1 MTVER
6 RAWVALFVVA
16 VLALL
21 LRLSFLVGHGG
32 PLAAPGDY
40 DDGVYFS
47 ASALLVRGVL
57 PYRDF
62 VFVHPPGILL
72 FYALTSWLRDPAHGF
87 AAARLLA
94 TLVGATNALL
104 AGAIALRAAGPV
116 AGIAAAALYAVYPDA
131 VSVERSSFLEPVLN
145 LACLSSAFVWLAPG
159 ERPRR
164 PGLAGVLAG
173 AACAV
178 KVLGGIWVV
187 AALVSPPR
195 ERARPTLGRFL
206 LGGIL
211 AGCVLVVPFA
221 LTAPAAFVEQVLTF
235 QLTRPPDGAV
245 ARSARL
251 PEILDGGHLGATLLA
266 AVAVVAIAIAIAR
279 RRPVGRAERFFAVA
293 TLLTIAAFLASAS
306 FWAQYDSYL
315 AACEC
320 VLAGLGAAALMHAAA
335 LVPRPLPRSVVAAVL
350 AVALIAMQWPSLR
363 HLLAASRSRAPE
375 VAALEHEVR
384 AHVAANESPFVF
396 DPTWALPAGRLP
408 PHGDGAPVIVDTY
421 GSMLLSAV
429 QGGARFPHAAVA
441 FRRAPPQPA
450 LEARLRASRFVVL
463 GWRGEWQLRPQDR
476 GWLATNYLCV
486 TPEAGELCLW
496 QRLDR
501 PFDGLTRVAAGEGVS
516 FGDGW
521 YREEGKPPRSW
532 RWMGARSVTDLPG
545 GEGPM
550 RLYLQLHAPVDEF
563 PAPPAIGV
571 EIDGKLVDLVSAT
584 GAQVTRSYD
593 VDASAADRH
602 TLVLTTNRTFRP
614 ARRHGAGDRRE
625 LGLSLQRLVWLPRAQ
640 WPLVR

>member
-6 RAWVALFVVA
+6 RAWMALFGVA
-16 VLALL
+16 ALALL
-21 LRLSFLVGHGG
+21 LRLSFLVGPGG

-72 FYALTSWLRDPAHGF
+72 FYALTSWLRDPAHAF
-87 AAARLLA
+87 VAARLLA
-94 TLVGATNALL
+94 ALVGAANALL
-104 AGAIALRAAGPV
+104 AGAIALRAAGPL

-131 VSVERSSFLEPVLN
+131 VGVERSSFLEPVLN

-195 ERARPTLGRFL
+195 ERARAALGRFL
-206 LGGIL
+206 LGGLI
-211 AGCVLVVPFA
+211 AGGVLVAPFA
-221 LTAPAAFVEQVLTF
+221 LPAPASFVEQVLTF

-245 ARSARL
+245 ERSARL
-251 PEILDGGHLGATLLA
+251 PEIAAGGHLGATLLA
-266 AVAVVAIAIAIAR
+266 AVALIAIGIAIAR
-279 RRPVGRAERFFAVA
+279 RSPVTRVERFFATA
-293 TLLTIAAFLASAS
+293 TVLTIAAFLASAS

-320 VLAGLGAAALMHAAA
+320 VLAGLGAAAL
-335 LVPRPLPRSVVAAVL
+335 VRWTPLPRSITAAAL
-350 AVALIAMQWPSLR
+350 SLALIALQWPSLR
-363 HLLAASRSRAPE
+363 HLLAASRTRAPE
-375 VAALEHEVR
+375 VVALASEMR
-384 AHVAANESPFVF
+384 AHLAAADAPFVF

-429 QGGARFPHAAVA
+429 RGGARYPHAAVA

-476 GWLATNYLCV
+476 GWLAANYLCV
-486 TPEAGELCLW
+486 TPDAGELCLW

-501 PFDGLTRVAAGEGVS
+501 PFDGLTRVAPGEAVS
-516 FGDGW
+516 FGEGW
-521 YREEGKPPRSW
+521 YREEGRPPRSW
-532 RWMGARSVTDLPG
+532 RWMGARSVTVLPG
-545 GEGPM
+545 GNGPM
-550 RLYLQLHAPVDEF
+550 RLYLQLHAPIDDLA
-563 PAPPAIGV
+563 APPAIGV
-571 EIDGKLVDLVSAT
+571 EIDGRLIDLISAT

-593 VDASAADRH
+593 VDATAADRH
-602 TLVLTTNRTFRP
+602 ELVLTTNRTFRP
-614 ARRHGAGDRRE
+614 ARRHAAGDRRE

-640 WPLVR
+640 WPAVR